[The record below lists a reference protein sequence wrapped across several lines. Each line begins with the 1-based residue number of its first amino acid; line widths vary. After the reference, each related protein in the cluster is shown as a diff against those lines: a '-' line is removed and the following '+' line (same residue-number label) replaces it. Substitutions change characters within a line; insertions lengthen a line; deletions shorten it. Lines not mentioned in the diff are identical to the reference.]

1 MAKVNG
7 RIEKI
12 GIVQK
17 KVGEALMPTL
27 ILNVEIPITKK
38 QVVEDMYAVF
48 QQSLQMIFEP
58 LQGSLDLDSE

>member
-27 ILNVEIPITKK
+27 ILAIEVPITKK

-48 QQSLQMIFEP
+48 QQSLQMVFEP
-58 LQGSLDLDSE
+58 IQGSLELDSE